1 MPLKNIEQ
9 PEVITVGK
17 STRLR
22 KYDGKY
28 EKLLKGYQDPYV
40 YQNSEG
46 IFDDDKKPD
55 LNYVKGMCEYLDKA
69 GELYF
74 IEVEYNGRFI
84 SVGDVTIKAENP
96 PISIWDAK
104 YRGIGL
110 GTEVMRAVICRL
122 KILGYKKVTGST
134 VYKWNIPSK
143 KMHERLGFVVTGENE
158 NEWFYDLDL

>member
-55 LNYVKGMCEYLDKA
+55 LNYVKGMCEYWMD
-69 GELYF
+69 
-74 IEVEYNGRFI
+74 
-84 SVGDVTIKAENP
+84 
-96 PISIWDAK
+96 
-104 YRGIGL
+104 
-110 GTEVMRAVICRL
+110 
-122 KILGYKKVTGST
+122 
-134 VYKWNIPSK
+134 
-143 KMHERLGFVVTGENE
+143 
-158 NEWFYDLDL
+158 